1 MRKPLLR
8 PAAWV
13 AVLVLRVLVACS
25 SPVAAAEQRASLP
38 AADALSQGLLD
49 RAQFEVNKIKALVEQ
64 GTLPRARLV
73 EAEEQLADAQDEV
86 TLART
91 LYGQNHLQDITSQEA
106 IAMTEA
112 AKRRLE
118 RQRKIVNERKELVD
132 SGILARS
139 DFEALEQELAAR
151 QRVVELVSNRVKLLD
166 ELKQM
171 AEAEKRLEASNGAP
185 SLSSVMIRY
194 DGNRLFQLSDLKI
207 ISGQFERKFRHAL
220 PVSAFGQTALHQS
233 MGLDHRNRVDVPLN
247 PNSPEGLWLRALLER
262 LHIPYLAFRSA
273 FAGAATAPH
282 IHIGP
287 GSSRLTPANS

>member
-13 AVLVLRVLVACS
+13 AVLVLHVFVPCS
-25 SPVAAAEQRASLP
+25 SPVAAAEQQASLP
-38 AADALSQGLLD
+38 AANALSQGLLD

-91 LYGQNHLQDITSQEA
+91 LYGQNHVQDITSQEA

-112 AKRRLE
+112 ANRRLE
-118 RQRKIVNERKELVD
+118 RQRKIVNGRRELVD

-282 IHIGP
+282 IHIGL
-287 GSSRLTPANS
+287 GSSRLMPANS